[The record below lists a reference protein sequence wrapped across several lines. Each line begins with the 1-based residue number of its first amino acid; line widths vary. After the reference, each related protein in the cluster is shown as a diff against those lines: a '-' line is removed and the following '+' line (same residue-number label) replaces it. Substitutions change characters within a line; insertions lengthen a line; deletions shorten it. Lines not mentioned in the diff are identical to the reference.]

1 MKLASHNTMT
11 YLKPSNILLYPF
23 RFIARCQKLS
33 LNEQINQGVRLF
45 DFRISFDKKG
55 NPVFT
60 HGLMKFKLPK
70 GISMHSILF
79 QLDCLACKEDV
90 WVRIINEKDKDYE
103 CFSLYCNAI
112 ENSYKNIKFYGGY
125 NKKGW
130 KLLYSFKNQQPNV
143 IDKYA
148 SWNNDVFNRGTGW
161 LFDDIWPWIYAK
173 LNNKKWRK
181 KYANFDGFLM
191 QDFIGIL

>member
-11 YLKPSNILLYPF
+11 YLKPSNVLLYPF

-33 LNEQINQGVRLF
+33 IDEQINHGVRLF

-55 NPVFT
+55 NPIFT

-70 GISMHSILF
+70 GTTMHSILF
-79 QLDCLACKEDV
+79 KLDCLACKEDV

-103 CFSLYCNAI
+103 CFSLYCNAL
-112 ENSYKNIKFYGGY
+112 ERSYKNIKFYGGY

-130 KLLYSFKNQQPNV
+130 KLLYSFKNQPPKV

-148 SWNNDVFNRGTGW
+148 SWNNDVLNRGTGW

-181 KYANFDGFLM
+181 KYANFNGFLM

>member
-23 RFIARCQKLS
+23 RFIAQCQKLS
-33 LNEQINQGVRLF
+33 IDEQINHGVRLF
-45 DFRISFDKKG
+45 DFRISFDKRG
-55 NPVFT
+55 NPIFT

-70 GISMHSILF
+70 GITIHSILF
-79 QLDCLACKEDV
+79 KLDCLACNEDV
-90 WVRIINEKDKDYE
+90 WIRIINEKDKDYE
-103 CFSLYCNAI
+103 CFSLYCGAL
-112 ENSYKNIKFYGGY
+112 ERSYKNIKFYGGY

-148 SWNNDVFNRGTGW
+148 SWNNDVLNRGTGW
-161 LFDDIWPWIYAK
+161 LFDDVWPWIYAK

>member
-33 LNEQINQGVRLF
+33 LDEQINQGVRLF
-45 DFRISFDKKG
+45 DFRISFNKKG

-70 GISMHSILF
+70 GISMYSILF

-191 QDFIGIL
+191 QDFIGVL

>member
-33 LNEQINQGVRLF
+33 LDEQINQGVRLF

-143 IDKYA
+143 IDKYT

>member
-33 LNEQINQGVRLF
+33 LDEQINQGVRLF

-161 LFDDIWPWIYAK
+161 LFDDIWPWIYAR

>member
-33 LNEQINQGVRLF
+33 LDEQINQGVRLF

-103 CFSLYCNAI
+103 CFSLYCGAL
-112 ENSYKNIKFYGGY
+112 ERSYKNIKFYGGY

-148 SWNNDVFNRGTGW
+148 SWNNDVLNRGTGW

>member
-33 LNEQINQGVRLF
+33 LDEQINQGVRLF

>member
-33 LNEQINQGVRLF
+33 LDEQINQGVRLF
-45 DFRISFDKKG
+45 DFRISFNKKG

>member
-1 MKLASHNTMT
+1 MT
-11 YLKPSNILLYPF
+11 YLKPSNVLLYPF

-33 LNEQINQGVRLF
+33 IDEQINHGVRLF

-55 NPVFT
+55 NPIFT

-70 GISMHSILF
+70 GTTMHSILF
-79 QLDCLACKEDV
+79 KLDCLACKEDV

-103 CFSLYCNAI
+103 CFSLYCNAL
-112 ENSYKNIKFYGGY
+112 ERSYKNIKFYGGY

-130 KLLYSFKNQQPNV
+130 KLLYSFKNQPPNV

-148 SWNNDVFNRGTGW
+148 SWNNDVLNRGTGW

-191 QDFIGIL
+191 QDFIGVL

>member
-1 MKLASHNTMT
+1 
-11 YLKPSNILLYPF
+11 
-23 RFIARCQKLS
+23 
-33 LNEQINQGVRLF
+33 
-45 DFRISFDKKG
+45 
-55 NPVFT
+55 
-60 HGLMKFKLPK
+60 MKFKLPK
-70 GISMHSILF
+70 GTTMHSILF
-79 QLDCLACKEDV
+79 KLDCLACKEDV

-103 CFSLYCNAI
+103 CFSLYCNAL
-112 ENSYKNIKFYGGY
+112 ERSYKNIKFYGGY

-130 KLLYSFKNQQPNV
+130 KLLYSFKNQPPNV

-148 SWNNDVFNRGTGW
+148 SWNNDVLNRGTGW